1 MRTLALNKNTV
12 ITCPKCD
19 QFIALVK
26 HDVYCGD
33 PMLAESFE
41 FPAHK
46 YKNGDMAICFKC
58 GEWWYKPETEQL
70 HTTKGWL
77 PEVTEKT

>member
-1 MRTLALNKNTV
+1 MRKLAIPQNTV
-12 ITCPKCD
+12 ICCPKCD

-26 HDVYCGD
+26 HDIYHGD

-41 FPAHK
+41 YPQHP
-46 YKNGDMAICFKC
+46 YKNGDLAICFKC
-58 GEWWYKPETEQL
+58 GKWWYDAEKKQI

-77 PEVTEKT
+77 PNVEAN